1 MEAGGVEENVR
12 VGPGRDAGV
21 WEVRLDRPLV
31 GNALDEGLFRAL
43 PRVLARLDANPEVR
57 CVVLSGEG
65 RHFCT
70 GIDVKSLGALMG
82 AQDGCPG
89 RQREHTR
96 RFVLMLQDANTAIE
110 RCRKPVIAA
119 VHGACI
125 GAGVDLVTA
134 CDIVYAAADAQ
145 FCVKEVDLGIT
156 ADVGTLQR
164 LPSLVGHG
172 RARELALTARMF
184 SGEEAREMGLVSG
197 TAASR
202 EGALRQARGVARKI
216 AAKSPL
222 AVVGTKH
229 ILLRAR
235 DRPNVEEG
243 LDYVATWNAAM
254 VVSSDLQESLQARME
269 KRPPVY
275 ARL

>member
-1 MEAGGVEENVR
+1 VEENVR

>member
-96 RFVLMLQDANTAIE
+96 RFILMLQDANTAIE

-172 RARELALTARMF
+172 RARELALTARTF
-184 SGEEAREMGLVSG
+184 SGEEACEMGLVSG

-222 AVVGTKH
+222 AVIGTKH

>member
-1 MEAGGVEENVR
+1 MGLEGEEHVR

-21 WEVRLDRPLV
+21 WEVRLDRPRV
-31 GNALDEGLFRAL
+31 GNALDIGLFRAL
-43 PRVLARLDANPEVR
+43 PGVLARLDADPEVR

-70 GIDVKSLGALMG
+70 GIDVGALGSLMG
-82 AQDGCPG
+82 AQTECQG
-89 RQREHTR
+89 RQREETR
-96 RFVLMLQDANTAIE
+96 RFILMLQDANTAIE
-110 RCRKPVIAA
+110 RCRKPVVAA

-125 GAGVDLVTA
+125 GAGVDLITA

-172 RARELALTARMF
+172 RARELALTARVF
-184 SGEEAREMGLVSG
+184 SGKEACEMGLVAG
-197 TAASR
+197 TATSR
-202 EGALRQARGVARKI
+202 EGVLRLARGVARGI

-229 ILLRAR
+229 ILLRSR
-235 DRPNVEEG
+235 DRPHVEEG

-254 VVSSDLQESLQARME
+254 VLSTDLQESLAARAE

>member
-1 MEAGGVEENVR
+1 MHATT
-12 VGPGRDAGV
+12 
-21 WEVRLDRPLV
+21 
-31 GNALDEGLFRAL
+31 
-43 PRVLARLDANPEVR
+43 
-57 CVVLSGEG
+57 S
-65 RHFCT
+65 
-70 GIDVKSLGALMG
+70 
-82 AQDGCPG
+82 
-89 RQREHTR
+89 
-96 RFVLMLQDANTAIE
+96 
-110 RCRKPVIAA
+110 
-119 VHGACI
+119 
-125 GAGVDLVTA
+125 
-134 CDIVYAAADAQ
+134 DIVYAAADAQ

-172 RARELALTARMF
+172 RARELALTARVF
-184 SGEEAREMGLVSG
+184 SGKEACEMGLVAG
-197 TAASR
+197 TATSR
-202 EGALRQARGVARKI
+202 EGVLRLARGVARGI

-229 ILLRAR
+229 ILLRSR

-254 VVSSDLQESLQARME
+254 VLSTDLQESLAARAE